1 MASRLRRLNTFDY
14 YDLIIYAS
22 RGSNSARALA
32 SKLKCRRWRDD
43 APARYA
49 RRKAFFRG
57 KPYPVVVN
65 WGSTVA
71 PDWGTVKH
79 VATMASA
86 NGAWLNSAE
95 ATRKAINKLE
105 TFKCLSAAKVPTL
118 KWTTDKKVVEEWLT
132 DLRSVFVRKNV
143 EGAGGSGIQILEKSS
158 TSAMPPIPTA
168 PLYTRNFQK
177 THEFRV
183 HVFDGQVIDF
193 VEKKRRVDATT
204 GNAAVRDS
212 LVRNH
217 DNGWVFAHGDL
228 ACNEAARRTISETA
242 VAALRSLGLL
252 FGAVDM
258 LAILDPSATG
268 RDRSLKKYKDGSHA
282 AVVCEI
288 NTGPGLENEA
298 TIDAYARAI
307 LHKRNQIFAGKE
319 RR

>member
-1 MASRLRRLNTFDY
+1 MASKLRRLNTFDY

-105 TFKCLSAAKVPTL
+105 TFKCLTDAKVPTL
-118 KWTTDKKVVEEWLT
+118 KWTTNKEEALGWVKKGHQLFI
-132 DLRSVFVRKNV
+132 RSSVTGQG
-143 EGAGGSGIQILEKSS
+143 GAGISIVNDVAATTLKD
-158 TSAMPPIPTA
+158 A

-228 ACNEAARRTISETA
+228 ACNEAAQRTISETA
-242 VAALRSLGLL
+242 VAAVRSLGLL
-252 FGAVDM
+252 FSAVDM
-258 LAILDPSATG
+258 LAILDPSTTG
-268 RDRSLKKYKDGSHA
+268 RDRSLKKYKDGSYA

-307 LHKRNQIFAGKE
+307 LHKRNQIFAGKG
-319 RR
+319 RN